1 MTTLFGDR
9 TVRDGGTIA
18 LVGVLGAVVAVL
30 SVAHPMLTLVA
41 CIGCAAAFVAV
52 QSLPLAL
59 ALFTVLTFVENLP
72 ALGQA
77 VTLVKLATAALVLSW
92 LTLVA
97 GRRWQPVLFR
107 DHPLLSYEVLL
118 LAVWAGTSVLW
129 AHDPGT
135 TVWGA
140 FRLAQMLFLLFL
152 VFSAISE
159 RRDLRLFASAFIAGA
174 VLTSA
179 VGLLGLAGDSG
190 SDNAAS
196 RFGGA
201 FGNPNNLAAV
211 VLPALAL
218 AGFQLFA
225 ARRTAERVLLAG
237 SGAFLVIVLFLTQSR
252 GGLAGFAVMS
262 FVAVAVAAPFRTRAL
277 VLILAVLTVGLAYF
291 TVVASPTQRER
302 VTTLSAAGS
311 TGRNDLWRVALRM
324 TADHPVGGVGMDN
337 FTSVAP
343 EYLQQD
349 LDVRR
354 SDLFLRSNAAEVHNT
369 YLSVLAELGIVGLTF
384 FLALLGAVLGIA
396 CRAARRLARGPDRQA
411 DMLARALI
419 VGAAGMLAAY
429 FFFSA
434 EFEKQLWLIL
444 GSLIALSTLSE
455 EGRRPVASEPDGG
468 ERDVAQDVIV
478 SS

>member
-1 MTTLFGDR
+1 MTTARLFGER
-9 TVRDGGTIA
+9 PAREGGQIL
-18 LVGVLGAVVAVL
+18 LVGLMGVVLATL
-30 SVAHPMLTLVA
+30 SVAHPMLTLVV
-41 CIGCAAAFVAV
+41 CIGCAAAFVAL
-52 QSLPLAL
+52 QSLPVAL

-97 GRRWQPVLFR
+97 ARRWQPLLFR
-107 DHPLLSYEVLL
+107 DHPLLSYEALL
-118 LAVWAGTSVLW
+118 LVVWAGTSVLW
-129 AHDPGT
+129 ARDPGT
-135 TVWGA
+135 TLWGA
-140 FRLAQMLFLLFL
+140 FRLAQMIFLVFL

-174 VLTSA
+174 VLTSTL
-179 VGLLGLAGDSG
+179 GLLGLAGDPG
-190 SDNAAS
+190 SDDAAS

-218 AGFQLFA
+218 AGFQLFT
-225 ARRTAERVLLAG
+225 ARRPVERLLLAG
-237 SGAFLVIVLFLTQSR
+237 SGAFLVLVLFLTQSR

-262 FVAVAVAAPFRTRAL
+262 VVAVAVATPFRTRAV
-277 VLILAVLTVGLAYF
+277 VLILAVLCSGLAYF
-291 TVVASPTQRER
+291 TIVASPSERER
-302 VTTLSAAGS
+302 VTTFSAAGS
-311 TGRNDLWRVALRM
+311 TGRSDLWNVALQM

-337 FTSVAP
+337 FTTVAP
-343 EYLQQD
+343 EYLEQN
-349 LDVRR
+349 LDIQRA
-354 SDLFLRSNAAEVHNT
+354 DLFLRPNATEAHNT
-369 YLSVLAELGIVGLTF
+369 YLSVLAELGVVGLIL
-384 FLALLGAVLGIA
+384 FLVFLGAVLGVA
-396 CRAARRLARGPDRQA
+396 WRSARGLARTHDHEA
-411 DMLARALI
+411 DILARALI

-444 GSLIALSTLSE
+444 GSLVALSTLSGE
-455 EGRRPVASEPDGG
+455 ARRPVASEPDGG
-468 ERDVAQDVIV
+468 EPATLL